1 MQIITNKESKWLQ
14 LLLNNSNVGILIV
27 DKNREIL
34 LVNHHLCEMFG
45 YEENELLGQYS
56 EKLHASYETSTEFA
70 KQAFDFLLQGKAV
83 EIEYQ
88 LKKRDGTLFWAHI
101 SGDTNE
107 EYNEYVWTIAD
118 VTQRVEEEKSIRAKK
133 ERMELALFGSKAGAL
148 ELNLLDAA
156 MYYSSQWKRM
166 LGYKN
171 DELPTLLS
179 TWENLV
185 HPSDAEPLMP
195 KVQKAIDAKME
206 NIEITHRLKHLSGEW
221 IWVTSKGLIQY
232 DSDGKAFSVVG
243 IATDITKQKNIELTY
258 VQQGQIIEQIHDSV
272 VTTDVHGSIM
282 TWNHGSEIL
291 YGYKADEVLG
301 KHISLIHLEEDL
313 DSFRINIESVLKY
326 GEYNTEFRAI
336 KKSKDLIDIDLSL
349 SLLKDEKGK
358 YTGIVGYAQDITKR
372 KKAEAAIQYINEN
385 LQKEVDAQIYE
396 IREQDLRLLQQSK
409 LAQMGDMVGMIA
421 HQWRQPLNAISGT
434 VVNLS
439 LLSKMAK
446 LEPQIVEKS
455 SSFIQDQCQNMSS
468 IIETFINFAK
478 PEKESALFKI
488 SHAVDESMVIIG
500 AQLKRHNIKTAIK
513 STSENISIIGHE
525 DLLEQ
530 VIINILSNMKD
541 AFDDSTVQEK
551 LINITM
557 RRGAALS
564 GSNVPIIMIE
574 DNAGGVPK
582 EIREKIFNP
591 YFTTKEQGKGTGIG
605 LYMSMK
611 IMKERFDGDLIY
623 SPTDDGSCFT
633 IVCDGVR

>member
-148 ELNLLDAA
+148 ELNLLDGA

-272 VTTDVHGSIM
+272 VTTDVHGSII

>member
-83 EIEYQ
+83 EIEYR

-272 VTTDVHGSIM
+272 VTTDVHGSII

-349 SLLKDEKGK
+349 SLLKDEKGE
-358 YTGIVGYAQDITKR
+358 YAGIVGYAQDITKR